1 MEKKVFISYSRKD
14 TEWADKIKSTLEEN
28 HIDCWMDRAGIYAGG
43 KYTREIIDAI
53 KGCDIFLLVLSENAE
68 QSEWVPKE
76 LGKAIQYH
84 KYIIPVKISSFEI
97 VEFELHLENI
107 QILEV
112 FDLPDFDSRRLI
124 LHTVKNILG
133 QKSMDSGQNPPTI
146 SIAGPMKQTVSYLKP
161 EPAPNGKPFRLWI
174 HTNEDKPEEMLLYL
188 QGLFTIGRSKDC
200 SLHFKDYHMSR
211 QHFALEW
218 DGNDIYIED
227 LGSMNGTYVNQIK
240 ISEKQKLQQNDKIAA
255 GSIKMTIQW

>member
-1 MEKKVFISYSRKD
+1 MAKKVFISYSRKD
-14 TEWADKIKSTLEEN
+14 TEWADKIKNTLEEN

-53 KGCDIFLLVLSENAE
+53 KSCDIFLLVLSENAE

-84 KYIIPVKISSFEI
+84 KYIIPVKISNFEI

-112 FDLPDFDSRRLI
+112 FGLSDSEANRLVSC
-124 LHTVKNILG
+124 TVKSILE
-133 QKSMDSGQNPPTI
+133 QKSTGCGQPPSTIARPVKQETTYPESEDSPD
-146 SIAGPMKQTVSYLKP
+146 
-161 EPAPNGKPFRLWI
+161 GKAFRLWVSI
-174 HTNEDKPEEMLLYL
+174 DEAKPEEMLLRL
-188 QGLFTIGRSKDC
+188 QGLFTIGRSKEC

-218 DGNDIYIED
+218 DGKDIYIKD

-240 ISEKQKLQQNDKIAA
+240 LSEKQKLQPNDKIVA
-255 GSIKMTIQW
+255 GSVKMIIRW